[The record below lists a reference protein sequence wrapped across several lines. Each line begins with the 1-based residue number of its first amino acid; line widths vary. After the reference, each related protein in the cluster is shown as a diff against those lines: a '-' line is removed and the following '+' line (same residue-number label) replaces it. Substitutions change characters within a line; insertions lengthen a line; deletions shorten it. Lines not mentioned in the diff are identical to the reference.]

1 MLYWEERTVQ
11 AASLAP
17 TTVTTLTRLSHL
29 TEFYMKTGG
38 VAGQQSS
45 HHQLDGTY
53 RGVHVSSDWTG
64 VRRCVIMRGPGQ
76 QERGDRHEKT
86 SLFSDSHHPGQ
97 QERGDCHEKT
107 SLFSDSR
114 HPVTP
119 PGQSFELYDLKEED
133 GKKSTLSR
141 LISKTIKRNQNQ
153 GELIIWFEVFITVTL
168 ERCWCEG

>member
-1 MLYWEERTVQ
+1 M
-11 AASLAP
+11 
-17 TTVTTLTRLSHL
+17 
-29 TEFYMKTGG
+29 
-38 VAGQQSS
+38 
-45 HHQLDGTY
+45 
-53 RGVHVSSDWTG
+53 
-64 VRRCVIMRGPGQ
+64 IMRGPGQ
-76 QERGDRHEKT
+76 QERGDCHEKT

-107 SLFSDSR
+107 SLFSDSS

-153 GELIIWFEVFITVTL
+153 GELII
-168 ERCWCEG
+168 

>member
-53 RGVHVSSDWTG
+53 RGLHVSSDWTG

-76 QERGDRHEKT
+76 QERGD
-86 SLFSDSHHPGQ
+86 
-97 QERGDCHEKT
+97 CHEKT
-107 SLFSDSR
+107 SLFSDSS

-141 LISKTIKRNQNQ
+141 IISKTIKRNQNQ

-168 ERCWCEG
+168 ERCWCEV

>member
-1 MLYWEERTVQ
+1 
-11 AASLAP
+11 
-17 TTVTTLTRLSHL
+17 
-29 TEFYMKTGG
+29 
-38 VAGQQSS
+38 
-45 HHQLDGTY
+45 
-53 RGVHVSSDWTG
+53 
-64 VRRCVIMRGPGQ
+64 MRGPGQ

-107 SLFSDSR
+107 SLFSDSS

-153 GELIIWFEVFITVTL
+153 GELII
-168 ERCWCEG
+168 